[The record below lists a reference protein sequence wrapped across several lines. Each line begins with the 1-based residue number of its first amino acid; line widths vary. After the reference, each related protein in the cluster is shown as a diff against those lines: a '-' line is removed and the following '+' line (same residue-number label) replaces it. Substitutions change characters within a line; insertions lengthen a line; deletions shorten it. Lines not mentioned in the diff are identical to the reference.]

1 MLKQVQHD
9 ESWNGRIEAA
19 GDSVTVRTVN
29 RPNNSEI
36 S

>member
-19 GDSVTVRTVN
+19 GDSVTVRMLN
-29 RPNNSEI
+29 HRQNGEI

>member
-9 ESWNGRIEAA
+9 ESWNARIAA
-19 GDSVTVRTVN
+19 ATDSVTARTLN
-29 RPNNSEI
+29 HRQNGEI